1 MIPVAGLP
9 EERPALE
16 DDMETIGDAE
26 AARGAEGA
34 SWAYCSVLSR
44 GASVSA
50 GTTSGVSQV
59 FESVSTRRPSEA
71 YRIWRL
77 FPSVKVTSVGR
88 SIVL

>member
-16 DDMETIGDAE
+16 DEVETVGDAE
-26 AARGAEGA
+26 AAKSAEGA
-34 SWAYCSVLSR
+34 SLMNCSVLSR

-59 FESVSTRRPSEA
+59 FESVSMRRPSEA

-77 FPSVKVTSVGR
+77 FPSVKVTREGS

>member
-16 DDMETIGDAE
+16 DKVEAVEEVEAAKDAE
-26 AARGAEGA
+26 GI
-34 SWAYCSVLSR
+34 SYAYCSVLSR
-44 GASVSA
+44 GANVSA

-59 FESVSTRRPSEA
+59 FESVSTRRPSEV

-77 FPSVKVTSVGR
+77 LPSVKVTSVGR